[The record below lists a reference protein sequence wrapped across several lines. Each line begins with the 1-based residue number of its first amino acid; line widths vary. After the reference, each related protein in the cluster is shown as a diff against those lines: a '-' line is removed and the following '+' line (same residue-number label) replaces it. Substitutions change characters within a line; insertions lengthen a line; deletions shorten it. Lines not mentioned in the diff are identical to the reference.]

1 MFYLSKRI
9 KLSLLLSFLLQGNAM
24 THNYPG
30 LLCAIE
36 GIDGSG
42 KTTVIQNL
50 QTLFDQTNIDIL
62 ITKEPGAT
70 QLGKQIRHILLEQTS
85 PTCSKAEFLLFAAD
99 RAQHFETVI
108 IPHLQKGTLIIS
120 DRMSD
125 SSLAYQGYVKGV
137 DLSMINTVNSWCM
150 QEIQPDIVFYLRI
163 DAPTAIDRIKNSR
176 GLPNKFEE
184 TILEKMQLLI
194 NGFET
199 IIAQRSNVI
208 ILDANTDPE
217 FLTQKIFDII
227 MNRTANRS

>member
-1 MFYLSKRI
+1 MFYISERI
-9 KLSLLLSFLLQGNAM
+9 KLSLLLSFLLQGITV

-30 LLCAIE
+30 LLCVIE

-42 KTTVIQNL
+42 KTTVVQNL
-50 QTLFDQTNIDIL
+50 QTLFDQTNIDTL

-85 PTCSKAEFLLFAAD
+85 PTCAKAEFLLFAAD

-108 IPHLQKGTLIIS
+108 TAHLQKGSLIIS

-137 DLSMINTVNSWCM
+137 DLSMISAVNRWCM
-150 QEIQPDIVFYLRI
+150 QDIQPDIVFYLRI
-163 DAPTAIDRIKNSR
+163 DAQTAIDRIKNSR

-184 TILEKMQLLI
+184 TILAKMQTLI

-199 IIAQRSNVI
+199 ILAQRSNVI

-217 FLTQKIFDII
+217 ILTQKIFEII
-227 MNRTANRS
+227 MNRIDNRS